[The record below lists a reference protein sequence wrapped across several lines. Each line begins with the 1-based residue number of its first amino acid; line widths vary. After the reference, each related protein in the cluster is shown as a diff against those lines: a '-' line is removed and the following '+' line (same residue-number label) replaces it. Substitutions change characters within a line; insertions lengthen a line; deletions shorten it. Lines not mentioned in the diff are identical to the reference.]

1 MKLTFNYL
9 RNLLGTGL
17 TLLLVLVAPFFTP
30 STAAARALLRVGY
43 VEEPSFAFKNSQ
55 GEYSGYAIE
64 LLYNVVSHG
73 NFVLEFVEFPD
84 YEQEDQ
90 ALLDGTID
98 METAVPYSLERQEK
112 FLISETPTINIPLT
126 MQVRK
131 NDDRYQFGDVN
142 AVNKMRVGVI
152 KNDATAE
159 VFKEWCAKNRLQPQL
174 VYFTNYTQEIA
185 ALQKGDI
192 DAITNGNELSAGG
205 QRFLYYAHMPCYA
218 IFNKRRQD
226 LKQLFDTALLM
237 TLAENPMLEEQLHN
251 EYLSGTKQTLN
262 LTTKVEKAY
271 LADHPQLTVA
281 VQVPNPPYTFAG
293 EKDKFIGILADYYAL
308 LSQETGIKFKFQI
321 YPTEGAAMAA
331 VRTGKAHIL
340 GLFSSTQTAA
350 YRNDLRLINISGRR
364 NLVRIDK
371 AANTSGFKAA
381 VTARN
386 LSFLEQRL
394 SGQGYE
400 FLPQPD
406 NEACYQALKD
416 DKVDCILC
424 TDIAAT
430 WIINNHRVQGYSM
443 VPLTLTK
450 KLYLAVP
457 SSADDALYSILSRG
471 SHKVASRYNG
481 IVIANVSPQ
490 ANLSSVLA
498 RLPFWGLVIFSF
510 FMAGQVI
517 LLIVLVF
524 VLARRYREPTLLA
537 ARTAE
542 NEKEKIRLEAL
553 KKNAEEKNHFFAN
566 ISHDL
571 RTPLNAILGFS
582 ILARQ
587 TQDAGEQKTYL
598 EKINSAGQL
607 MLDLVNDT
615 LIMSKLRSGKLE
627 LKLEPLPLNVIE
639 IFRPVFDSVRE
650 AAAAK
655 NIELQMDSSQ
665 SRQRHLLGDKLNLQK
680 ILLNLLTNAVK
691 YTPAGGHIKIRLWNE
706 TGTDGGI
713 DSLVSVQDDGIGI
726 APEFQERVFEPFSQ
740 EKRRGYENFGTGLGL
755 AIVKQLV
762 TLMGGSIKL
771 DSVPGQG
778 STFTVRLRLQTVDEG
793 ADAAAT
799 ATNTA
804 AAATNMAAGTAATTI
819 IADPA
824 AAQAKKAVDFA
835 KLTGRKVLLCEDNQL
850 NQEITVALLK
860 SKGLTAVTANDGQE
874 GVAAFAAS
882 APGTFAAVLMDLRMP
897 VLNGYEATHQIRA
910 LSRPDAQTIPIIAL
924 TAETFTEDIQKCLD
938 AGMNGHV
945 PKPLVPDVLFATLA
959 KYIE

>member
-1 MKLTFNYL
+1 M
-9 RNLLGTGL
+9 
-17 TLLLVLVAPFFTP
+17 
-30 STAAARALLRVGY
+30 
-43 VEEPSFAFKNSQ
+43 
-55 GEYSGYAIE
+55 
-64 LLYNVVSHG
+64 
-73 NFVLEFVEFPD
+73 
-84 YEQEDQ
+84 
-90 ALLDGTID
+90 
-98 METAVPYSLERQEK
+98 
-112 FLISETPTINIPLT
+112 
-126 MQVRK
+126 
-131 NDDRYQFGDVN
+131 
-142 AVNKMRVGVI
+142 
-152 KNDATAE
+152 
-159 VFKEWCAKNRLQPQL
+159 
-174 VYFTNYTQEIA
+174 
-185 ALQKGDI
+185 
-192 DAITNGNELSAGG
+192 
-205 QRFLYYAHMPCYA
+205 
-218 IFNKRRQD
+218 
-226 LKQLFDTALLM
+226 
-237 TLAENPMLEEQLHN
+237 
-251 EYLSGTKQTLN
+251 
-262 LTTKVEKAY
+262 
-271 LADHPQLTVA
+271 
-281 VQVPNPPYTFAG
+281 
-293 EKDKFIGILADYYAL
+293 
-308 LSQETGIKFKFQI
+308 
-321 YPTEGAAMAA
+321 
-331 VRTGKAHIL
+331 
-340 GLFSSTQTAA
+340 
-350 YRNDLRLINISGRR
+350 
-364 NLVRIDK
+364 
-371 AANTSGFKAA
+371 
-381 VTARN
+381 
-386 LSFLEQRL
+386 
-394 SGQGYE
+394 
-400 FLPQPD
+400 
-406 NEACYQALKD
+406 
-416 DKVDCILC
+416 
-424 TDIAAT
+424 
-430 WIINNHRVQGYSM
+430 
-443 VPLTLTK
+443 
-450 KLYLAVP
+450 
-457 SSADDALYSILSRG
+457 
-471 SHKVASRYNG
+471 
-481 IVIANVSPQ
+481 
-490 ANLSSVLA
+490 
-498 RLPFWGLVIFSF
+498 
-510 FMAGQVI
+510 
-517 LLIVLVF
+517 LVF
-524 VLARRYREPTLLA
+524 VLARRYRERTLLA

-553 KKNAEEKNHFFAN
+553 KKNAEEKNQFFAN